1 MSYLGLGL
9 LISKVTE
16 LSTQGH
22 FRGSSAGRAC
32 LALLQQLAGLRGRGR
47 KGLLSI
53 LIPGVA
59 ESRTVQYRRIILTD
73 HLYSASQDGIPSRYS
88 TV

>member
-1 MSYLGLGL
+1 MFG
-9 LISKVTE
+9 T
-16 LSTQGH
+16 
-22 FRGSSAGRAC
+22 
-32 LALLQQLAGLRGRGR
+32 LAGLRGRGR

-73 HLYSASQDGIPSRYS
+73 HLYSASQDGIN
-88 TV
+88 